1 MENLSERYER
11 ILNAIVL
18 NYVHSAEP
26 VGSRTLSRN
35 AAFQLSPATIRNVM
49 ADLED
54 LGLLCQPHTSAGR
67 IPTDK
72 GFRYYV
78 DHLMEL
84 QELPELPQTVQENIR
99 KACGAHRGNMEEM
112 LKEGIMVLSRLV
124 PYVSVVSL
132 PHFNQTRLKHIR
144 FVRLNDHQIMAILV
158 SDAGSVQNVLF
169 EVDTAFAQDD
179 LNRFSNFLN
188 QMVDGLTLEGVKRK
202 IFTQMEADKNAY
214 DNMMSQ
220 VVQLSRK
227 MFDQQADDDSEIM
240 INGKLNILEH
250 PEFADFERMK
260 QLFHAF
266 EEKNIMIKLLDE
278 AQKGE
283 QLQVIIGSENQCEEM
298 NFCSVVMAGYGRE
311 GQPMGKIGIIGPT
324 RMEYSRIIPLVRCTA
339 DIINQLMET

>member
-11 ILNAIVL
+11 ILNAIVSS
-18 NYVHSAEP
+18 YVSSAEP

-35 AAFQLSPATIRNVM
+35 AAFHLSPATIRNVM

-84 QELPELPQTVQENIR
+84 PELPQAVRDNIR
-99 KACGAHRGNMEEM
+99 KACSAHRGNMEEM
-112 LKEGIMVLSRLV
+112 LKEGITALSRLA

-202 IFTQMEADKNAY
+202 IFSQMRADKHAY
-214 DNMMSQ
+214 DHMMFQ
-220 VVQLSRK
+220 VVQLSQK
-227 MFDQQADDDSEIM
+227 MFDQRADDDSEIM
-240 INGKLNILEH
+240 IDGKLNILEH

-260 QLFHAF
+260 QLFRAF

-283 QLQVIIGSENQCEEM
+283 QLQVVIGTENQCEAM
-298 NFCSVVMAGYGRE
+298 NLCSVVMAEYGQE

-339 DIINQLMET
+339 DIINQLMGNN